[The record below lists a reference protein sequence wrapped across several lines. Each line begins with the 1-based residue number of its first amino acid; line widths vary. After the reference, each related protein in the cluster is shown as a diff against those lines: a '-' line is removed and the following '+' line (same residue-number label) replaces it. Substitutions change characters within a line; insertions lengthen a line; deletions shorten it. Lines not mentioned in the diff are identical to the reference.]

1 MSFIPHLEL
10 IPLVK
15 AIGYP
20 GIAAIVF
27 LESGVPFGFF
37 LPGASMLF
45 TAGLLSSQGFF
56 NPWILIP
63 LVTIAA
69 ILGDNVG
76 YWFGRKLGVRLF
88 LRPDSRFFKHR
99 HLERAKRFYDAY
111 GARAIMLGRFVPIVR
126 TFAPIVA
133 GVVEMNY
140 RTFVTYN
147 ILGALAWATGV
158 TTLGYFLGVNVPLV
172 GEYLTPIILV
182 IIFVTCIPLAWDMIK
197 KKPAEKVLKL
207 LIL

>member
-1 MSFIPHLEL
+1 MPHLDL
-10 IPLVK
+10 PLLVQTL
-15 AIGYP
+15 GYP
-20 GIAAIVF
+20 GITLAVF

-45 TAGLLSSQGFF
+45 TAGLLSSQGVF
-56 NPWILIP
+56 NPWVLIP

-76 YWFGRKLGVRLF
+76 YWFGRKVGVRLF
-88 LRPDSRFFKHR
+88 LRPDSRWVHPR

-111 GARAIMLGRFVPIVR
+111 GARAILLGRFVPIVR

-133 GVVEMNY
+133 GIVEMNY
-140 RTFVTYN
+140 RSFVIYN

-158 TTLGYFLGVNVPLV
+158 TTLGYFLGANVPIV
-172 GEYLTPIILV
+172 GEYLTPIILG
-182 IIFVTCIPLAWDMIK
+182 IIFVTCIPLAWDMLK
-197 KKPAEKVLKL
+197 KKPVEDV
-207 LIL
+207 I